1 MPPRLRASNI
11 LLDYAKDY
19 TDYRKAFLTT
29 TGAFLTSAD
38 VSFTSTNEKLKLNP
52 HSPKYTHMMLQ
63 AIDGIPIC
71 YVPKKIKQN
80 GPATIIFWQ
89 DGTKTVIKLA
99 ESDPDGGVYHAFCAA
114 LAKKIYKTNSQ
125 LKRVIDRKTE

>member
-1 MPPRLRASNI
+1 MPPRLRGNDMLAYYI
-11 LLDYAKDY
+11 DYA
-19 TDYRKAFLTT
+19 TASLTT
-29 TGAFLTSAD
+29 T
-38 VSFTSTNEKLKLNP
+38 NESLKLKP
-52 HSPKYTHMMLQ
+52 HSPEYTRMILQ

-125 LKRVIDRKTE
+125 LKRVINRKTE